1 MSEKEKSAGQLLKEK
16 LLRDPKNAG
25 LRLSDKELAEADAYC
40 EDYKKMLSACKTER
54 EFVDWAVPVL
64 EKHGFV
70 PFEAGREYPAGS
82 KVYVNNRGKAL
93 MAAII
98 GKKPLSEGARIAAA
112 HIDSPRL
119 DLKPSPLYEETQLAL
134 FKTHYYGGIKKYQW
148 TAIPLA
154 LHGVVLKKSGEK
166 LTVAIGEREDEPVF
180 CVTDLLP
187 HLAQE
192 QEARKLADG
201 VKGEELNILVGS
213 RPFRDDEV
221 SEKVKLNIA
230 NILFEKYGMVEEDFL
245 SAELTMVPAG
255 PARDVGLDRS
265 LIGSYG
271 HDDRVCAYGEFT
283 ALLAVGA
290 PEYTDVA
297 IFADK
302 EETGSDGNTGMN
314 GKYLAYFIEDL
325 AQQQGV
331 TGRAALSA
339 SVCISADVNAA
350 VDPTFDDV
358 SEKRN
363 AAYLNYGIV
372 VTKYTGSRGKYSTN
386 DASAEMYWRVRTLL
400 NSAGVVWQ
408 AGDMGKVDIGGG
420 GTVAKY
426 ISRLGVDT
434 IDVGVPLLSM
444 HSPFE
449 IAAKADIIQMHRA
462 SLAFFEDK

>member
-1 MSEKEKSAGQLLKEK
+1 MSEKEKSAGTLLKEK

-25 LRLSDKELAEADAYC
+25 IRLSDEELARADRYC
-40 EDYKKMLSACKTER
+40 VDYMEMLSTCKTER
-54 EFVDWAVPVL
+54 EFVTWAIPVL
-64 EKHGFV
+64 EKHGFTM
-70 PFEAGREYPAGS
+70 FEAGRKYPAGS

-93 MAAII
+93 IAAVI
-98 GKKPLSEGARIAAA
+98 GKKPVAEGARIAAA

-119 DLKPSPLYEETQLAL
+119 DLKPVPLYEETQLAL

-154 LHGVVLKKSGEK
+154 LHGVIVKKNGEK
-166 LTVAIGEREDEPVF
+166 LTVTVGEQEDEPVF

-192 QEARKLADG
+192 QEERKLKDG
-201 VKGEELNILVGS
+201 VKGEELNILIGS
-213 RPFRDDEV
+213 RPFRDDDV

-230 NILFEKYGMVEEDFL
+230 NILFEKYGIVEEDFL

-255 PARDVGLDRS
+255 KARDVGFDRS

-271 HDDRVCAYGEFT
+271 HDDRVCAYGELT
-283 ALLAVGA
+283 GLLETEA
-290 PEYTDVA
+290 PEHTAMA

-325 AQQQGV
+325 AESQGAE
-331 TGRAALSA
+331 GRHALSA
-339 SVCISADVNAA
+339 SLCMSADVNCA
-350 VDPTFDDV
+350 VDPTYNDV
-358 SEKRN
+358 NEKRN
-363 AAYLNYGIV
+363 SAYLNYGIV
-372 VTKYTGSRGKYSTN
+372 MTKYTGSRGKYGTN
-386 DASAEMYWRVRTLL
+386 DASAETCARFR
-400 NSAGVVWQ
+400 SIFDGAGVVWQ
-408 AGDMGKVDIGGG
+408 TGELGKVDVGGG

-444 HSPFE
+444 HAPFE
-449 IAAKADIIQMHRA
+449 IAAKADILMMHKA
-462 SLAFFEDK
+462 SVAFFAD